1 MVLSKTR
8 GALGVCSVLSVIGIM
23 YAQFGMEIRLSPKG
37 AEIIG
42 NAEGCRR
49 DPYKCPADVLTV
61 GIGSTEAGGEAIDP
75 KRRYNDFE
83 IAERWKNDIK
93 IAESCVNRFANGMAL
108 PQSVFDAAVS
118 ITFNVGCGRVQK
130 STLFRKLNMG
140 DYIGACNEYPKW
152 VYAGKT
158 KLPGL
163 VIRREKEKALCLH
176 DLSRQ

>member
-1 MVLSKTR
+1 MTLSKGKT
-8 GALGVCSVLSVIGIM
+8 ALGVCSVVSIIGIM
-23 YAQFGMEIRLSPKG
+23 YAQFGTEIRLSPKG

-61 GIGSTEAGGEAIDP
+61 GIGSTEAGGEEIDP
-75 KRRYNDFE
+75 KRRYTDFE

-93 IAESCVNRFANGMAL
+93 IAESCVNRFAKGEQL
-108 PQSVFDAAVS
+108 PQSVFDSAVS
-118 ITFNVGCGRVQK
+118 ITFNVGCGRIQR
-130 STLFRKLNMG
+130 STLFKKLNAG
-140 DYIGACNEYPKW
+140 DYAGACNEYAKW

-163 VIRREKEKALCLH
+163 VTRREKEKALCLT
-176 DLSRQ
+176 DLSKQ

>member
-23 YAQFGMEIRLSPKG
+23 YAQFGMEIRLSQKG
-37 AEIIG
+37 AKIVG
-42 NAEGCRR
+42 NAEGCFRV
-49 DPYKCPADVLTV
+49 PYKCPADVLSI
-61 GIGSTEAGGEAIDP
+61 GIGSTEAGGEPIDP
-75 KRRYNDFE
+75 KRIYSDFE

-93 IAESCVNRFANGMAL
+93 IAESCVNRFANGRAL

-118 ITFNVGCGRVQK
+118 ITFNVGCGRGQK
-130 STLFRKLNMG
+130 STLFRKLNTG

-163 VIRREKEKALCLH
+163 VIRREKEKALCLL
-176 DLSRQ
+176 DLSKQ

>member
-130 STLFRKLNMG
+130 STLFRKLNTG

-163 VIRREKEKALCLH
+163 VIRREKEKALCLL
-176 DLSRQ
+176 DLLKQ

>member
-61 GIGSTEAGGEAIDP
+61 GIGSTEAGGETIDP

-130 STLFRKLNMG
+130 STLFRKLNAG

-163 VIRREKEKALCLH
+163 VIRREKEKALCLL
-176 DLSRQ
+176 DLSTQ

>member
-93 IAESCVNRFANGMAL
+93 IAESCVNRFANGRAL

-130 STLFRKLNMG
+130 STLFRKLNTG

-163 VIRREKEKALCLH
+163 VIRREKEKALCLL
-176 DLSRQ
+176 DLSKQ